1 MELHKRTYL
10 PKGDKMPRKNN
21 SVAKLVATVKF
32 IQDENPFL
40 VGHSYQLPI
49 GEAEK
54 FIRHGVAIREGMSQD
69 DGKTYSEE

>member
-1 MELHKRTYL
+1 
-10 PKGDKMPRKNN
+10 MPRKNN
-21 SVAKLVATVKF
+21 AAKLVARVKF

-40 VGHSYQLPI
+40 RGHRYELPL

-54 FIRHGVAIREGMSQD
+54 FIRHGVAVKDGLAWD